1 MQLLVFRRFAY
12 FTAMIMLIVSI
23 SPLLS
28 EYENLELGDGEDGL
42 LFSQESY
49 NRLSNNQLLIDESG
63 GTGVST
69 AVDSYGHAHVSYY
82 NTVSLDL
89 MYSFF
94 DGSGWQTVAVDTS
107 GDTGESS
114 ALALNETDIPSI
126 AYYST
131 TEAALKYATWDGDNW
146 NTTTLDGDGDVGAY
160 ASVALDSEGDP
171 HISYL
176 DITRVRLKYTYLDD
190 GVWTVM
196 DVGDIGVNG
205 TYSSI
210 VLDNEDNPHI
220 AFHEAVE
227 DDLEYAYHNGT
238 TWNITELETEN
249 STGHQVSMVIDS
261 NGNSHI
267 SFVDVTTQ
275 QLKYA
280 NNAAEGGVWN
290 ITSLTQVGVHTAST
304 HGRTSIGL
312 GLLEEPHI
320 TYYNASATSLG
331 YIFHNGTEWESIIT
345 DDNGDVG
352 QYSSMAVGPDGGVHV
367 AYHDYTND
375 DLKYYFSTGII
386 SEIIALEVGTNT
398 ESASPPDIALDS
410 KGNPHLT
417 YVNHN
422 NGNLIYM
429 HYNGTWNS
437 EIVTTGASYH
447 QARGHDP
454 KIVVDEND
462 VVHISLWYRQNVG
475 SNPGEE
481 MSGIIY
487 AVKGNNATLEI
498 ESATGWALANV
509 SGQGANLHHNDLV
522 VDDLGR
528 VHFVFAMSN
537 EIWYA
542 QYDYGTGVMSTMQ
555 VHERLGGSLGEVH
568 SVSIDLDSS
577 NNPNVAF
584 SVGGV
589 YRPTQTMYAKANVL
603 LSWTVE
609 VIENGSYDLGDD
621 ITIQVGTD
629 DVPQIVSYAIFVDGG
644 PKTYRHA
651 VRNMTTGTWEASN
664 MTNNSGSSGNNMD
677 FKLDSA
683 NQPHITF
690 NTGSK
695 LHQASWDDG
704 GWYQSQVISTST
716 SVQGGSSVGKYPSMI
731 IDESDNAHVVHL
743 RLDAHSG
750 THSVMYGFFGTQM
763 PGRLSVDIDRDGVSN
778 DQDAFPNDS
787 SESNDTDDDGI
798 GDNSDLCPGT
808 MSMMAVNPD
817 GCSLNQVDSDNDTY
831 PDVVDVFPNDETEW
845 NDTDDDG
852 IGDNSDICPETMSM
866 LAVNPDGCALNQV
879 DSDNDTYTDE
889 TDIFPND
896 ETEWNDTDAD
906 GFGDNSDMLPT
917 DITQWNDTDSDG
929 YGDNWGNSSWND
941 SRSIDWPGEFI
952 EDATQPDYCPTETG
966 NSTADGILGCVDDD
980 GDGIADFLQTTENS
994 TSSEESGNDSGGGLD
1009 EGNTD
1014 DDDTTEDNS
1023 YLRIEYI
1030 IGGII
1035 AAIVLIMLLYAPLRI
1050 RKLKKRLILHQSASA
1065 NWEKLDYDGDGEIS
1079 DKEFEIYKEKRDRK

>member
-1 MQLLVFRRFAY
+1 MQLLNFRRFAY
-12 FTAMIMLIVSI
+12 FAVIIMLIVSI

-28 EYENLELGDGEDGL
+28 EYETLELGDEEDGL

-49 NRLSNNQLLIDESG
+49 NRLSNNQLVISESG

-146 NTTTLDGDGDVGAY
+146 TTTALDSGGNVGAY

-171 HISYL
+171 HISYF

-196 DVGDIGVNG
+196 DVGDDGVNG

-220 AFHEAVE
+220 AFHEAVD

-238 TWNITELETEN
+238 TWNITELETDN

-267 SFVDVTTQ
+267 SFVDITAQ

-280 NNAAEGGVWN
+280 NNTAEGGVWN
-290 ITSLTQVGVHTAST
+290 ITSLAQVGVHTAST

-320 TYYNASATSLG
+320 TYYAASSTSLG
-331 YIFHNGTEWESIIT
+331 YIFHNGTEWESIIA

-367 AYHDYTND
+367 AYHDSTND
-375 DLKYYFSTGII
+375 DLKYYFSTGIV
-386 SEIIALEVGTNT
+386 SEVIALEVGTNT

-410 KGNPHLT
+410 KGNPHVT

-422 NGNLIYM
+422 SGNLIYM

-454 KIVVDEND
+454 KIVVDKDD
-462 VVHISLWYRQNVG
+462 VVHISLWYRENVG

-509 SGQGANLHHNDLV
+509 SGHGSNMHFNDLI

-528 VHFVFAMSN
+528 VHFVYAMSN
-537 EIWYA
+537 ELWYA
-542 QYDYGTGVMSTMQ
+542 QFDYGTGIMSRMQ
-555 VHERLGGSLGEVH
+555 VADTYSQGIGGVNSL
-568 SVSIDLDSS
+568 SIDLDSS

-584 SVGGV
+584 SAGTENSPEG
-589 YRPTQTMYAKANVL
+589 PQTMYAKANVL

-609 VIENGSYDLGDD
+609 VIENESYDIGGG

-629 DVPQIVSYAIFVDGG
+629 DVPQIVSHARLFDGG
-644 PKTYRHA
+644 PNTYRHA
-651 VRNMTTGTWEASN
+651 VRNMTTGTWEGSN
-664 MTNNSGSSGNNMD
+664 MTTDSGSGDNNMD

-690 NTGSK
+690 DHHSV

-704 GWYQSQVISTST
+704 GWYQSELITPST
-716 SVQGGSSVGKYPSMI
+716 SVQGGSSVGKYPSMV

-743 RLDAHSG
+743 RRDGGDSYS
-750 THSVMYGFFGTQM
+750 TYSVMYGFFGTQM
-763 PGRLSVDIDRDGVSN
+763 PGRLSVDIDRDGVPN
-778 DQDAFPNDS
+778 DQDDFPNDG
-787 SESNDTDDDGI
+787 SESSDTDNDGI

-808 MSMMAVNPD
+808 MSLMTVNLD
-817 GCSLNQVDSDNDTY
+817 GCASNQVDSDNDTY
-831 PDVVDVFPNDETEW
+831 PDEVDVFPNDETEW
-845 NDTDDDG
+845 NDTDDD
-852 IGDNSDICPETMSM
+852 S
-866 LAVNPDGCALNQV
+866 
-879 DSDNDTYTDE
+879 
-889 TDIFPND
+889 
-896 ETEWNDTDAD
+896 
-906 GFGDNSDMLPT
+906 FGDNSDMLPT

-941 SRSIDWPGEFI
+941 SRSIDWPGEFT
-952 EDATQPDYCPTETG
+952 EGATLPDYCPNEAG
-966 NSTADGILGCVDDD
+966 NSTADGIQGCVDDD
-980 GDGIADFLQTTENS
+980 GDGIADFLQTTEND
-994 TSSEESGNDSGGGLD
+994 TDSEESGNDGDLD
-1009 EGNTD
+1009 QGDTGDE
-1014 DDDTTEDNS
+1014 DTTEERDYFS
-1023 YLRIEYI
+1023 IQYI
-1030 IGGII
+1030 IAGII
-1035 AAIVLIMLLYAPLRI
+1035 AAIILVMLLYAPLRI
-1050 RKLKKRLILHQSASA
+1050 GKLKEQLKLHESASA

-1079 DKEFEIYKEKRDRK
+1079 DKEFEIYKENRDRK

>member
-1 MQLLVFRRFAY
+1 MRTSGVKRFAPLAAVIMLLVS
-12 FTAMIMLIVSI
+12 T
-23 SPLLS
+23 SPFLS
-28 EYENLELGDGEDGL
+28 EYEPLELSDGVVVP

-63 GTGVST
+63 GTGVSA

-82 NTVSLDL
+82 NTNSYDL

-146 NTTTLDGDGDVGAY
+146 TTTTLDSDGDVGAY

-210 VLDNEDNPHI
+210 VLDDEDNPHI
-220 AFHEAVE
+220 AFHEAVD

-238 TWNITELETEN
+238 TWNITELETDN

-267 SFVDVTTQ
+267 SFIDVSAQ

-290 ITSLTQVGVHTAST
+290 ITSLAQVGVHTAST

-331 YIFHNGTEWESIIT
+331 YVFHNGTEWEFKIT

-386 SEIIALEVGTNT
+386 SEIVALGVGTNT

-475 SNPGEE
+475 SSPGEE
-481 MSGIIY
+481 MSGIVY

-509 SGQGANLHHNDLV
+509 SGQGANMHLNDLV

-537 EIWYA
+537 DIWYA

-743 RLDAHSG
+743 RRDGGDSFS
-750 THSVMYGFFGTQM
+750 TYSVMYGFFGTQM

-787 SESNDTDDDGI
+787 SESNDTDVDGV
-798 GDNSDLCPGT
+798 GDNSDMCPAT
-808 MSMMAVNPD
+808 MSLMTVNPV
-817 GCSLNQVDSDNDTY
+817 GCALNQLDSDNDTFN
-831 PDVVDVFPNDETEW
+831 DEVDVFPNDETEW
-845 NDTDDDG
+845 NDTDGDG
-852 IGDNSDICPETMSM
+852 YGDNSD
-866 LAVNPDGCALNQV
+866 L
-879 DSDNDTYTDE
+879 
-889 TDIFPND
+889 
-896 ETEWNDTDAD
+896 
-906 GFGDNSDMLPT
+906 LPSY
-917 DITQWNDTDSDG
+917 ISQWNDTDDDG

-941 SRSIDWPGEFI
+941 SRSLDWPGEFI
-952 EDATQPDYCPTETG
+952 DGALMSDYCPTEVG
-966 NSTADGILGCVDDD
+966 NSTADGIQGCIDAD
-980 GDGIADFLQTTENS
+980 GDGIADFLQTVEDS
-994 TSSEESGNDSGGGLD
+994 ASSEDSGNSSGGSLD
-1009 EGNTD
+1009 KGSTGD
-1014 DDDTTEDNS
+1014 DETTEDKD
-1023 YLRIEYI
+1023 YLRTEYI
-1030 IGGII
+1030 IAGII
-1035 AAIVLIMLLYAPLRI
+1035 AAIVLILLLYAPLRI
-1050 RKLKKRLILHQSASA
+1050 RKLKKRLKSHEYTSEK
-1065 NWEKLDYDGDGEIS
+1065 WEELDFDGDGDIS
-1079 DKEFEIYKEKRDRK
+1079 DSEFAAYKASKGRGRR